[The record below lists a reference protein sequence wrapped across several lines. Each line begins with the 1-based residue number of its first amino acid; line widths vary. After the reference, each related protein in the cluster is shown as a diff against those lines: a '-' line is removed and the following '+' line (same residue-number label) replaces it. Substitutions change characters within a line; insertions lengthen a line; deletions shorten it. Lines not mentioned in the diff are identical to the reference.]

1 MLVRPI
7 IGTPVGVTGLQ
18 LTDVANITPNSFC
31 RYFKQRTGKA
41 YFEFLN
47 DMRIEYAGKLIAGSN
62 DSFGNIAIEC
72 GYNSISYFNRQFK
85 RINGLTP
92 LQYRKKFKGGSV

>member
-1 MLVRPI
+1 LLVRPI
-7 IGTPVGVTGLQ
+7 IRTPVGVTGLQ

-31 RYFKQRTGKA
+31 RYFKQRTGTA

-72 GYNSISYFNRQFK
+72 RYNSISYFNRQFK

-92 LQYRKKFKGGSV
+92 LQ